1 MDKQYILFDLDG
13 TLTDPME
20 GITRSAQHALKHF
33 GIEVSDHTSLDF
45 FIGPPLRD
53 TFKQRYGMSEED
65 ADEAIRIFREYFEPK
80 GIFENEIYEGIPRLL
95 EHLTQAGRSLI
106 LATSK
111 PVDFAERILEYF
123 DIKDYFDFVAGSTM
137 DERRADKEEVIG
149 YALEECQLIDLSEL
163 VMVGDR
169 KYDIQA
175 AKAFGIYTIGVLYG
189 YGSKEELK
197 KAGADCLVK
206 TVDELEEVL
215 LEEE

>member
-20 GITRSAQHALKHF
+20 GITKSAQHALKHF
-33 GIEVSDHTSLDF
+33 GIEVKDHTSLAF

-53 TFKQRYGMSEED
+53 TFKNHYHMSD
-65 ADEAIRIFREYFEPK
+65 GQADEAIRVFREYFAPK
-80 GIFENEIYEGIPRLL
+80 GIFENEIYEGSPRML
-95 EHLTQAGRSLI
+95 ENLTQAGRSLI

-111 PVDFAERILEYF
+111 PVDFAERVLEYF
-123 DIKDYFDFVAGSTM
+123 DIKDYFDFVAGSSM
-137 DERRADKEEVIG
+137 DERRANKEEIIA
-149 YALEECQLIDLSEL
+149 YALEECQLIDMSEL

-169 KYDIQA
+169 KYDIEA
-175 AKAFGIYTIGVLYG
+175 AKEFGIYTIGVLYG
-189 YGSKEELK
+189 YGSKAEMK

-206 TVDELEEVL
+206 TVDDLEEVL

>member
-20 GITRSAQHALKHF
+20 GITKSAQHALKHF
-33 GIEVSDHTSLDF
+33 GIEVKDHTSLAF

-53 TFKQRYGMSEED
+53 TFKNHYHMSD
-65 ADEAIRIFREYFEPK
+65 GQVDEAIRVFREYFEPK
-80 GIFENEIYEGIPRLL
+80 GIFENEIYDGVPKML
-95 EHLTQAGRSLI
+95 ENLTRAGRSLI

-111 PVDFAERILEYF
+111 PVDFAERVLEYF
-123 DIKDYFDFVAGSTM
+123 DIKDYFDFVAGSSM
-137 DERRADKEEVIG
+137 DERRANKEEIIA
-149 YALEECQLIDLSEL
+149 YALEECQLIDMSEL

-169 KYDIQA
+169 KYDIEA
-175 AKAFGIYTIGVLYG
+175 AKEFGIYTIGVLYG
-189 YGSKEELK
+189 YGSKAELK

-206 TVDELEEVL
+206 SVDDLEEVL

>member
-1 MDKQYILFDLDG
+1 M
-13 TLTDPME
+13 
-20 GITRSAQHALKHF
+20 
-33 GIEVSDHTSLDF
+33 
-45 FIGPPLRD
+45 
-53 TFKQRYGMSEED
+53 
-65 ADEAIRIFREYFEPK
+65 
-80 GIFENEIYEGIPRLL
+80 
-95 EHLTQAGRSLI
+95 
-106 LATSK
+106 ATSK

-137 DERRADKEEVIG
+137 DERRADKEDVIG

-206 TVDELEEVL
+206 SVDELEEVL

>member
-20 GITRSAQHALKHF
+20 GITKSAQHALKHF
-33 GIEVSDHTSLDF
+33 GIEVKDHTSLAF

-53 TFKQRYGMSEED
+53 TFKNHYHMSD
-65 ADEAIRIFREYFEPK
+65 GQVDEAIRVFREYFEPK
-80 GIFENEIYEGIPRLL
+80 GIFENEIYDGVPKML
-95 EHLTQAGRSLI
+95 ENLTRAGRSLI

-111 PVDFAERILEYF
+111 PVDFAERVLEYF
-123 DIKDYFDFVAGSTM
+123 DIKDYFDFVAGSSM
-137 DERRADKEEVIG
+137 DERRANKEEIIA
-149 YALEECQLIDLSEL
+149 YALEECQLIDMSEL

-169 KYDIQA
+169 KYDIEA
-175 AKAFGIYTIGVLYG
+175 AKEFGIYTIGVLYG
-189 YGSKEELK
+189 YGSKAELK

-206 TVDELEEVL
+206 TVDDLEEVL